1 MKKSNLVLE
10 SSTIGLGDEWIIY
23 ITVSRIQSND
33 AFIARLVDQNTKEKT
48 ILYKPIDHEKCQPY
62 DEDGAALLLFAE
74 DFNYF
79 RTCSPNCT
87 LAQRTALPQVS
98 LELLRAGSGAAVL
111 SHIESCLDEGIPGDP
126 PAAAYSPFSLAILSP
141 PAGAVLGGGPVDVR
155 YVVRRADSISRCA
168 TAMVAARLGGRA
180 HTEVRMVR
188 GACDAESLVRLDAI
202 PRGTHLLELEALDAA
217 GRPLAAA
224 RVYFAHPGPGLR
236 ESPADALCLLA
247 YTQSGSHLLRFVL
260 EFLTG
265 RPTAG
270 CPGNIADP
278 PIHANRFPGP
288 GPNPLA
294 HVDPFALPAAHK
306 FHYSAPA
313 RAGCTLADP
322 EHGPHCRRL
331 ALLVRD
337 PADAVPR
344 YFEAAAVLL
353 RPPAVAE
360 QAALYLA
367 NVRRFAGFPGPKLL
381 VRFEDLVGG
390 GPAAAAAVAA
400 FLGPDDAPPE
410 RGAALAAEWDGLLE
424 RNRGATGRAW
434 AGVRPVGAPPRLA
447 GWSPGLLCA
456 LGGPLAEALDG
467 EPGGLTAEVLR
478 QYEPSIRRLAA
489 ACVD

>member
-1 MKKSNLVLE
+1 MVGNYGTVQEVSSLVDRRKYVAFVCVLACKILFVETKKELESTLAAGLDAFNASGPSLLDIRRQGSPDVSCRVEMKKSNLVLE

-33 AFIARLVDQNTKEKT
+33 ALIARLVDQNTKEKT

-202 PRGTHLLELEALDAA
+202 PRGTHLLELEALDAV

-236 ESPADALCLLA
+236 EIPVDFLCQGWPRRETRILA
-247 YTQSGSHLLRFVL
+247 TR
-260 EFLTG
+260 
-265 RPTAG
+265 
-270 CPGNIADP
+270 
-278 PIHANRFPGP
+278 
-288 GPNPLA
+288 
-294 HVDPFALPAAHK
+294 
-306 FHYSAPA
+306 
-313 RAGCTLADP
+313 
-322 EHGPHCRRL
+322 CRRTSSGYL
-331 ALLVRD
+331 T
-337 PADAVPR
+337 
-344 YFEAAAVLL
+344 
-353 RPPAVAE
+353 E
-360 QAALYLA
+360 QENSRNIGHLTLS
-367 NVRRFAGFPGPKLL
+367 
-381 VRFEDLVGG
+381 
-390 GPAAAAAVAA
+390 
-400 FLGPDDAPPE
+400 
-410 RGAALAAEWDGLLE
+410 LLE
-424 RNRGATGRAW
+424 CW
-434 AGVRPVGAPPRLA
+434 
-447 GWSPGLLCA
+447 
-456 LGGPLAEALDG
+456 PLVFDSRIFFI
-467 EPGGLTAEVLR
+467 VLNF
-478 QYEPSIRRLAA
+478 AFFFFA
-489 ACVD
+489 F